1 MQHHCTHHSHPK
13 SEHNPHFASLESRC
27 CPCLPTPTLSPL
39 KMLWSKR
46 RHISNATL
54 MEDSTFSS
62 VRGSPST
69 PMIVTNQTRPTK
81 PPPTKK
87 RENQSAASTA
97 IPANCPRQPHLT
109 TKPSATHSPTTFVQ
123 SRKDHA
129 LGHLPLA
136 RVQPGI
142 LHLPKWSS
150 VKCSIQPY
158 VFFTSQFDL
167 EPYLNA
173 INTQLHPELIF
184 SQGDVGPF
192 PNHLCWCKEQ
202 LALRTSQPEK
212 NPGRLFST
220 CKQKE
225 CDFFRWLNTGQN
237 SF

>member
-1 MQHHCTHHSHPK
+1 
-13 SEHNPHFASLESRC
+13 
-27 CPCLPTPTLSPL
+27 
-39 KMLWSKR
+39 MLWSKR
-46 RHISNATL
+46 RHIGNATP

-69 PMIVTNQTRPTK
+69 PIIVTNQTRPTK

-109 TKPSATHSPTTFVQ
+109 TKPSATHSPTTFIQ

-129 LGHLPLA
+129 LGHLPLP
-136 RVQPGI
+136 QSN
-142 LHLPKWSS
+142 LE
-150 VKCSIQPY
+150 
-158 VFFTSQFDL
+158 FFTSQNGHPSNAASNPMSSSHL
-167 EPYLNA
+167 NSTWNLTWNA

-220 CKQKE
+220 RKQKE
-225 CDFFRWLNTGQN
+225 CDFF
-237 SF
+237 